1 MILIKDILKPRKEI
15 VEGKFQ
21 GVMQSHQVNSA
32 EDRIESNPEKLFGIT
47 YMSSALKRALE
58 RVNEKLTGISNQGAI
73 LIVGPYGAGKTHGL
87 ITLYHTLKEPQI
99 ARDWLRS
106 WKVDIALP
114 SSTRV
119 CIISTRRCD
128 VDFLWEPVFSGLG
141 RSDMLSKIKRFPTVD
156 QIEEIIGED
165 VCAIFI
171 DEIENWYGSFNPE
184 TQADLIERNETFLE
198 HLFEVANDPHKKL
211 LVFVT
216 FLEEKEGLGKIFNRT
231 KPVRIDVSAAE
242 DREKIVL
249 YRLFE
254 NLDQKDPRLVE
265 EVVQSY
271 TDKYSTPIKIENL
284 YSYRQRMIETYP
296 FHPLVLESLTQI
308 YEAATERQDIRGMMN
323 VLADVVKDNFQR
335 KDLLL
340 VCDLDENALRDIDLQ
355 LVEKYDYDLERIKD
369 IPYGKEILKSILIF
383 TLNDKTMGA
392 TESDILLSVF
402 SPTQGQTLNE
412 LVMDLE
418 NVYGKPHYLHKEG
431 DFYKFRHDLNIFA
444 LLEKEK
450 KNISDENI
458 KNKIAEI
465 TKKDV
470 FENRVYIYGFDNI
483 PDDNKIK
490 IVVSL
495 ESWGE
500 NDKLKNKLDD
510 FYKGKN
516 WQNTYIIVLPNADG
530 ALSLYEVKEKTKR
543 LLAGEYLLGQVEDKD
558 GKIQKLIS
566 EEREQIKDM
575 VKASYGRIVKWVVRG
590 QESVPRLINV
600 SPDIS
605 AIREKAGSDFS
616 LVGDSILQEVKDK
629 ANGIRLEFLLN
640 DFKKFRRFP
649 QILDDEVVFTALRN
663 LHRDKK
669 VVIQG
674 DRGKWYIDEIPRTLE
689 SSFVVIDP
697 KYAPQYVI
705 NGTGTEVGEIR
716 ESGEEEEVKF
726 PGERE
731 VEVEVERREKK
742 LLKLEGNSPRVMLSQ
757 VEARTQEKDLFTK
770 ISVKYQ
776 FAKELS
782 KQEIMKFIK
791 QLPQE
796 EAEIE
801 GEVELWRESEDR

>member
-1 MILIKDILKPRKEI
+1 MILIKDILKPRSEI
-15 VEGKFQ
+15 LEGKFQ
-21 GVMQSHQVNSA
+21 GVIQSHKVDSA

-58 RVNEKLTGISNQGAI
+58 RINEKLTGISNQGAV

-87 ITLYHTLKEPQI
+87 ITLYHILKEPQI
-99 ARDWLRS
+99 ARNWLRS

-119 CIISTRRCD
+119 CIISTRRYD
-128 VDFLWEPVFSGLG
+128 VDFLWEPVFCGLG

-156 QIEEIIGED
+156 QIEEVIGED

-184 TQADLIERNETFLE
+184 TQEDLIERNETFLE
-198 HLFEVANDPHKKL
+198 HLFEVANDPNKKL
-211 LVFVT
+211 LVFLT
-216 FLEEKEGLGKIFNRT
+216 FLEEKEGLEKIFNRT

-254 NLDQKDPRLVE
+254 NLDQKDLRLVE
-265 EVVQSY
+265 EVAQGY

-284 YSYRQRMIETYP
+284 YSYKQGMIETYP

-340 VCDLDENALRDIDLQ
+340 VCDLDENAFRGIDLQ
-355 LVEKYDYDLERIKD
+355 LVEKYSYDLERVKD

-402 SPTQGQTLNE
+402 SPTQGQTLNT
-412 LVMDLE
+412 LIMDLE
-418 NVYGKPHYLHKEG
+418 NIYGKPHYLHKEG
-431 DFYKFRHDLNIFA
+431 DFYRFKHDLNIFA

-450 KNISDENI
+450 KNISDEEI
-458 KNKIAEI
+458 KSKIAEI

-470 FENRVYIYGFDNI
+470 FENRVYIYDFDNI

-500 NDKLKNKLDD
+500 NDKLRNRLAD
-510 FYKGKN
+510 FYQGKN

-530 ALSLYEVKEKTKR
+530 ALSLYEVKEKTR
-543 LLAGEYLLGQVEDKD
+543 RFLAGERLLGQVEDKD
-558 GKIQKLIS
+558 GKLQKLLS
-566 EEREQIKDM
+566 EERGQIKDM
-575 VKASYGRIVKWVVRG
+575 IKGSYGRIVKWAVK
-590 QESVPRLINV
+590 EKDLVPRLINV
-600 SPDIS
+600 LPDIS
-605 AIREKAGSDFS
+605 VIREKAGSDSS
-616 LVGDSILQEVKDK
+616 LVGDFILQEVKD
-629 ANGIRLEFLLN
+629 NVEGIRLEFLLN
-640 DFKKFRRFP
+640 DFKKLRRFP

-669 VVIQG
+669 IVIQG
-674 DRGKWYIDEIPRTLE
+674 DRGKWYIDEIPKTLE
-689 SSFVVIDP
+689 ISFVIIDP

-705 NGTGTEVGEIR
+705 NGTEVGEIR
-716 ESGEEEEVKF
+716 ESEERREEDEF
-726 PGERE
+726 PGGRE
-731 VEVEVERREKK
+731 VEVERTEKK
-742 LLKLEGNSPRVMLSQ
+742 LLKLEGNSPRVILSQ
-757 VEARTQEKDLFTK
+757 VEARTQEKDLFTE